1 MATSSERSPPPF
13 PDSEDQDVLDSEEVG
28 GRDSYED
35 DENDLFMSASNP
47 PLTDMDS
54 LLSPSS
60 EPSNVL
66 MKPPVDLMD
75 DPLIEPVSFQTENTP
90 SSEVVSEPSDDFVD
104 LTNNITDSPDEKD
117 TAESPVADAE
127 GDTSEIPL
135 DEPTEEFEDIF
146 GSEAEAPKEEV
157 VEADVTVEETA
168 TDKGGDASR
177 VTVPPVDEK
186 TRSDEEQEAIATSTD
201 PIINLSDDLQAVETE
216 QPLPA
221 SLAFVDP
228 LDDLLSDDS
237 PATDTQQ
244 PPPASV
250 TFADPLV
257 DVISDDSPAAETQEL
272 QRPKGVFIESLV
284 EGISDDSPAAETQ
297 EPPRASE
304 AFFDPLDDLLSD
316 VSPAAEKQQPLPASN
331 TFVDPLDDLFSD
343 NTPAAETHQPPPAS
357 KAFVDPLVDL
367 LSVAAPAA
375 QAKITTPATVDLFDD
390 EGSDIFTEARQTK
403 PAKQQQQSL
412 FGGEPDEDLFDEP
425 LGASSKKAVSTEPR
439 DKPVKA
445 KAASTDVS
453 NMGGP
458 LQDST
463 PAEPADIFSEEAVTT
478 VPMAKNTSAVSSKSN
493 GVHSEEETDIFAEAT
508 VELSLD
514 SPREERK
521 KDVTVAPSASAAPL
535 LSAAASLVKP
545 QAAAL
550 EEVHTNTHIISQNE
564 NPTEDK
570 FEIFVS
576 VKDPEKVGDGM
587 NAYMGY
593 KVTTQTQMPMFRNKT
608 FTVRRRFSDF
618 LGLYEKLSEKH
629 GPNGF
634 IVPPPPE
641 KSILGMTKVK
651 VGKEDSSSADFVER
665 RRAALERYLQRVVN
679 HPSLLQDPDVREF
692 LERDELPRATS
703 TQALS
708 GAGFLK
714 MINKATDAV
723 SKMTIKMNESDV
735 WFEEKLQEVESSDQ
749 HFRKLHALVES
760 LVVHRKELSLNTA
773 GFAKSTAMLGSAE
786 DNTALSRAL
795 SQLAEVEDKME
806 QLHQEQAANDTFC
819 FAELIADYIRLLGA
833 VRGSF
838 DHRMKAWQRWQD
850 AQTALQ
856 KKRETEAKLLW
867 ANKPDKLQLAK
878 EEIAEWEAKV
888 TQYERD
894 FERVSATVRKE
905 VVRFEK
911 EKARNCKREIINYL
925 ECLLQSQQQLIKYWE
940 AFLPEAKAIA

>member
-1 MATSSERSPPPF
+1 
-13 PDSEDQDVLDSEEVG
+13 
-28 GRDSYED
+28 
-35 DENDLFMSASNP
+35 
-47 PLTDMDS
+47 MDS
-54 LLSPSS
+54 ILSPTI

-66 MKPPVDLMD
+66 IKPPVDLMD
-75 DPLIEPVSFQTENTP
+75 DPLFEPVSIQTANTP
-90 SSEVVSEPSDDFVD
+90 SSKVMSDPSDDFVD
-104 LTNNITDSPDEKD
+104 LTNNITDSPDEED
-117 TAESPVADAE
+117 TAESPVADPE
-127 GDTSEIPL
+127 EDNTEIPL
-135 DEPTEEFEDIF
+135 DEPAEEFEDIF
-146 GSEAEAPKEEV
+146 GSETEAPQEEV
-157 VEADVTVEETA
+157 VEADVTVEETP
-168 TDKGGDASR
+168 TDKVEEASS
-177 VTVPPVDEK
+177 VTVPPVDGK
-186 TRSDEEQEAIATSTD
+186 TGSDEEGEAIETSSD
-201 PIINLSDDLQAVETE
+201 PIINLGADLPAVKTE
-216 QPLPA
+216 QPPPA
-221 SLAFVDP
+221 SQAFVDP
-228 LDDLLSDDS
+228 LEDLLSDVS
-237 PATDTQQ
+237 PAAETQQ

-257 DVISDDSPAAETQEL
+257 DIIIDDSP
-272 QRPKGVFIESLV
+272 P
-284 EGISDDSPAAETQ
+284 AETQ
-297 EPPRASE
+297 EPPRASK
-304 AFFDPLDDLLSD
+304 AFFDPLEDLLGA
-316 VSPAAEKQQPLPASN
+316 VSPA
-331 TFVDPLDDLFSD
+331 T
-343 NTPAAETHQPPPAS
+343 ETQQPPPAS
-357 KAFVDPLVDL
+357 QTFSDPLVDL
-367 LSVAAPAA
+367 LSAAAE
-375 QAKITTPATVDLFDD
+375 AKIATPATVDLFDE
-390 EGSDIFTEARQTK
+390 EGSDFFTEARQTK
-403 PAKQQQQSL
+403 PAKQQKSL
-412 FGGEPDEDLFDEP
+412 FGEADEDLFGEP
-425 LGASSKKAVSTEPR
+425 LGATSKKAVSTEPK
-439 DKPVKA
+439 DKPVKT

-463 PAEPADIFSEEAVTT
+463 PAEPADLFSEEAVAT
-478 VPMAKNTSAVSSKSN
+478 VPIVKNTSAASSKTN
-493 GVHSEEETDIFAEAT
+493 GVHSEEDMDIFAEAT

-521 KDVTVAPSASAAPL
+521 KDVTVAPSTSAAAP

-550 EEVHTNTHIISQNE
+550 EELEEEEEEEEQ
-564 NPTEDK
+564 EDK
-570 FEIFVS
+570 FEILVS

-651 VGKEDSSSADFVER
+651 VGKDDSSAADFVER

-806 QLHQEQAANDTFC
+806 QLHQDQAANDTFS

>member
-13 PDSEDQDVLDSEEVG
+13 PDSEDQDEDVG
-28 GRDSYED
+28 GRGDDDVDDGGNDD
-35 DENDLFMSASNP
+35 DELFSATEP
-47 PLTDMDS
+47 PLTKMDTTLPPASQPIDVLMDS
-54 LLSPSS
+54 PT
-60 EPSNVL
+60 
-66 MKPPVDLMD
+66 DIMD
-75 DPLIEPVSFQTENTP
+75 DPLIEPVISHTENKP
-90 SSEVVSEPSDDFVD
+90 PSEVVSEPSDDFVD
-104 LTNNITDSPDEKD
+104 LTNNITDSPEDA
-117 TAESPVADAE
+117 AESAFADAAI
-127 GDTSEIPL
+127 DTTEIPL
-135 DEPTEEFEDIF
+135 DEPSDEFVDIF
-146 GSEAEAPKEEV
+146 GGETEAPKEEV
-157 VEADVTVEETA
+157 VVADVTVEA
-168 TDKGGDASR
+168 AMDKSDVTD
-177 VTVPPVDEK
+177 PPVDRE
-186 TRSDEEQEAIATSTD
+186 TGSDDEQEAKEASSDSIIDLTD
-201 PIINLSDDLQAVETE
+201 D
-216 QPLPA
+216 LPA
-221 SLAFVDP
+221 SVP
-228 LDDLLSDDS
+228 
-237 PATDTQQ
+237 QQ
-244 PPPASV
+244 PPPAS
-250 TFADPLV
+250 
-257 DVISDDSPAAETQEL
+257 ET
-272 QRPKGVFIESLV
+272 
-284 EGISDDSPAAETQ
+284 
-297 EPPRASE
+297 
-304 AFFDPLDDLLSD
+304 
-316 VSPAAEKQQPLPASN
+316 
-331 TFVDPLDDLFSD
+331 
-343 NTPAAETHQPPPAS
+343 
-357 KAFVDPLVDL
+357 FVDPLVDF
-367 LSVAAPAA
+367 LSEAPPAA
-375 QAKITTPATVDLFDD
+375 DAKIPSRATVDLFED
-390 EGSDIFTEARQTK
+390 EGSNLFTEQRQTK
-403 PAKQQQQSL
+403 SAKQLQKSL
-412 FGGEPDEDLFDEP
+412 FGEPDEDLFGEP
-425 LGASSKKAVSTEPR
+425 LGATSKKPVSKEPKG
-439 DKPVKA
+439 KPVTTKA
-445 KAASTDVS
+445 SSDVS
-453 NMGGP
+453 DTGGP
-458 LQDST
+458 LQDRN
-463 PAEPADIFSEEAVTT
+463 PAEPSDIFSEEAVTT
-478 VPMAKNTSAVSSKSN
+478 LPSIKKTSIANSKAN

-514 SPREERK
+514 SPRDERR
-521 KDVTVAPSASAAPL
+521 KDVTAKPSGSASASAPS

-545 QAAAL
+545 QSAAL
-550 EEVHTNTHIISQNE
+550 EELDEEEEEEEEQ
-564 NPTEDK
+564 EDK
-570 FEIFVS
+570 FEILIS
-576 VKDPEKVGDGM
+576 VKDPEKIGDGM
-587 NAYMGY
+587 NAYMAY
-593 KVTTQTQMPMFRNKT
+593 KVTTQTQLPMFRNKT

-665 RRAALERYLQRVVN
+665 RRAALERYLQRVVH

-692 LERDELPRATS
+692 LEREELPRAVG

-735 WFEEKLQEVESSDQ
+735 WFEEKLQEVESADQ
-749 HFRKLHALVES
+749 QFRKLHALVES

-806 QLHQEQAANDTFC
+806 QLHQEQATNDTFS

-850 AQTALQ
+850 ATAVLQ

-894 FERVSATVRKE
+894 FDKVSATVRKE
-905 VVRFEK
+905 VVRFDK
-911 EKARNCKREIINYL
+911 EKARNFKREIINYL